1 MKQCKQKK
9 VNPWTIEDLDIEI
22 KDLDKGKARDVLGYE
37 HKLFKDNVAG
47 SDLKLALLKLMN
59 HIRTGQNFLEALQ
72 ECNITSPYKH
82 KKV

>member
-1 MKQCKQKK
+1 M
-9 VNPWTIEDLDIEI
+9 DIEI

-59 HIRTGQNFLEALQ
+59 HIRKGHNFLEALQ
-72 ECNITSPYKH
+72 ECKITSLYKQ
-82 KKV
+82 KWSRKDFMQYQGVFVLLF